1 MTPKQ
6 KTFVDEYLLDLNAT
20 RAAIRAGYSPRTAEQ
35 QGYRLLRNVQVAN
48 AVKAAQAARADRT
61 RKHSD
66 WVLNQ
71 LVENHEAARAS
82 GQLSQSNRA
91 LELIGRHIGMF
102 TDKKGCHSQIIIEV
116 ARHQESSVGKTAV

>member
-1 MTPKQ
+1 MKPKQ

-35 QGYRLLRNVQVAN
+35 QGYRLLRNVQVAK
-48 AVKAAQAARADRT
+48 AVKAAQLARADRT
-61 RKHSD
+61 RKDSD

-71 LVENHEAARAS
+71 LVSNHEAARAS

-91 LELIGRHIGMF
+91 LELIGRHFGMF
-102 TDKKGCHSQIIIEV
+102 VDKKICQSKMTIK
-116 ARHQESSVGKTAV
+116 VG